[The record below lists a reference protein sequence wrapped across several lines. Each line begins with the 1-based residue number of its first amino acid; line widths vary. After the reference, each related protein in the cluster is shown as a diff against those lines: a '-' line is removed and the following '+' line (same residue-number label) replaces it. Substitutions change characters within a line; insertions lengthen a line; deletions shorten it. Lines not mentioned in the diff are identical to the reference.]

1 MFLLAL
7 IAVLLSGVAIAA
19 FAWGVVLPRTR
30 MASRIEDLA
39 SYGYA
44 AADAAPTAV
53 VEPPVRGLIASA
65 ALNIG
70 ERLAARTGRAT
81 EADLRKD
88 LLAAG
93 FYSTSPRALIG
104 YRVLGVATGVVLGA
118 LMGGGIAFG
127 LLLAVFAG
135 LLGWVLPLTYVRRK
149 GTQRAAIIDRDV
161 PNMIDQVVVT
171 LEAGVGFASS
181 LQLAAERLSGPL
193 GVEMRLTLQEQRM
206 GLPLSESLIHL
217 RDRVDSMNVRSFTRA
232 VTQGERLG
240 VSIGSIMRDL
250 AVDMRKRRRQAAE
263 ETARKAPVKILIPLV
278 FCIMPSIFIV
288 LLGPAALTIA
298 DQLKF

>member
-1 MFLLAL
+1 VLLLAL

-19 FAWGVVLPRTR
+19 LAWGIVLPRTKMAAR
-30 MASRIEDLA
+30 MDQLT

-44 AADAAPTAV
+44 ATDAAPV
-53 VEPPVRGLIASA
+53 VASEAEARGLIATA
-65 ALNIG
+65 ALGIG
-70 ERLAARTGRAT
+70 ERFADHIGRTT
-81 EADLRKD
+81 ETQLRQD

-104 YRVLGVATGVVLGA
+104 YRVLGAATGVVVGLVTGGA
-118 LMGGGIAFG
+118 LATG
-127 LLLAVFAG
+127 LLFAIVAG
-135 LLGWVLPLTYVRRK
+135 ALGWILPLTYVRRK

-181 LQLAAERLSGPL
+181 LQLASERLAGPL

-206 GLPLSESLIHL
+206 GLPLSESLVHL
-217 RDRVDSMNVRSFTRA
+217 RDRVDSANVRSFTRA

-250 AVDMRKRRRQAAE
+250 AIEMRKRRRQTAE
-263 ETARKAPVKILIPLV
+263 EKARKVPVLIMIPLV
-278 FCIMPSIFIV
+278 FCILPSMFIV
-288 LLGPAALTIA
+288 LLAPAALTII

>member
-1 MFLLAL
+1 MLLLAL

-19 FAWGVVLPRTR
+19 FAWGIVLPRTR
-30 MASRIEDLA
+30 MTARMNQLT

-44 AADAAPTAV
+44 ATDAAPVTV
-53 VEPPVRGLIASA
+53 VEGEARGLIAAA
-65 ALNIG
+65 ALGIG
-70 ERLAARTGRAT
+70 ERFADRIGRTT
-81 EADLRKD
+81 EAQLRQD

-93 FYSTSPRALIG
+93 LYSTSPRALIG
-104 YRVLGVATGVVLGA
+104 YRVLGATTGAVLGLLTGGGVATGILLAIFAGA
-118 LMGGGIAFG
+118 L
-127 LLLAVFAG
+127 
-135 LLGWVLPLTYVRRK
+135 GWILPLTYVRRK
-149 GTQRAAIIDRDV
+149 GTQRATIIDRDV

-181 LQLAAERLSGPL
+181 LQLASERLAGPL

-217 RDRVDSMNVRSFTRA
+217 RDRVDSANVRSFTRA

-250 AVDMRKRRRQAAE
+250 AIEMRKRRRQTAE
-263 ETARKAPVKILIPLV
+263 EKARKAPVMIMIPLV
-278 FCIMPSIFIV
+278 FCILPSIFIV
-288 LLGPAALTIA
+288 LLGPAALTIV
-298 DQLKF
+298 DQLNF

>member
-1 MFLLAL
+1 VLLLAL

-19 FAWGVVLPRTR
+19 LAWGIVLPRTKMAAR
-30 MASRIEDLA
+30 MDQLT

-44 AADAAPTAV
+44 ATDAAPV
-53 VEPPVRGLIASA
+53 VAPEAEARGLIATA
-65 ALNIG
+65 ALGIG
-70 ERLAARTGRAT
+70 ERFADRIGRTT
-81 EADLRKD
+81 EAQLRQD

-104 YRVLGVATGVVLGA
+104 YRVLGAAAGAVVGLA
-118 LMGGGIAFG
+118 IGGGLAMG
-127 LLLAVFAG
+127 LLLAIFAG
-135 LLGWVLPLTYVRRK
+135 ALGWILPLTYVRRK

-181 LQLAAERLSGPL
+181 LQLASERLAGPL

-217 RDRVDSMNVRSFTRA
+217 RDRVDSANVRSFTRA

-250 AVDMRKRRRQAAE
+250 AIEMRKRRRQTAE
-263 ETARKAPVKILIPLV
+263 EKARKAPVMIMIPLV
-278 FCIMPSIFIV
+278 FCILPSIFIV
-288 LLGPAALTIA
+288 LLGPAALTIV